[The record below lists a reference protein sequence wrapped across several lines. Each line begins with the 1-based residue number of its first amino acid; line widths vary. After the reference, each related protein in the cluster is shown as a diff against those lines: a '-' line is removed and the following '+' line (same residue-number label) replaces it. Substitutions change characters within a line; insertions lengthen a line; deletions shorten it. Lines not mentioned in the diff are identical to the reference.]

1 MSITIR
7 KTLPFGVSGL
17 TPTCSVTPSSGVS
30 IGTVTELGS
39 SGCYFVDITV
49 PSIANYAVLAY
60 DGVSTP
66 PDGYMV
72 DEITQQMLIS
82 DYPLKSDLETKSDF
96 QEGLATES
104 SISGIA
110 TQLGTAGAGLTAIG
124 DARLAN
130 LDASVSSRLAGA
142 AYTSPQPELTL
153 TDGGDPPVSHTLTFA
168 GYLKGKEYYGDAADA
183 WHVWWDGTNT
193 WYAGGGSPGH
203 FDPKSDAEWSRFDA
217 SPIGD
222 YVNLEGDDEPGA
234 TLAGVY
240 PMKGMA
246 PADVP
251 ALNAS
256 AATGVFPAP
265 VVANAGGLSEQDAAK
280 LNTILTQ
287 ALLISS
293 GKLSIINPFLAG
305 KVLVIVKDDDYLAD
319 KDRTITI
326 PPDVWIDP
334 TGANIKL
341 HCLDLESEKDIVI
354 IDGSADAEKE
364 RYNFN
369 PSQAQTSLLKRT
381 GIGHY
386 QWAVKYHYD
395 AGMFTILLG
404 PLIVK

>member
-1 MSITIR
+1 MVYEVNPDTVYEVDPA
-7 KTLPFGVSGL
+7 LYVPGPGVLTVADRGAIASYLTSDSGF
-17 TPTCSVTPSSGVS
+17 
-30 IGTVTELGS
+30 IQ
-39 SGCYFVDITV
+39 
-49 PSIANYAVLAY
+49 AV
-60 DGVSTP
+60 
-66 PDGYMV
+66 
-72 DEITQQMLIS
+72 QS
-82 DYPLKSDLETKSDF
+82 D
-96 QEGLATES
+96 
-104 SISGIA
+104 IA
-110 TQLGTAGAGLTAIG
+110 TQATAEAAYE
-124 DARLAN
+124 A
-130 LDASVSSRLAGA
+130 AGA
-142 AYTSPQPELTL
+142 AAAAVQ
-153 TDGGDPPVSHTLTFA
+153 DGHVVLPTGNDIPT
-168 GYLKGKEYYGDAADA
+168 GYG
-183 WHVWWDGTNT
+183 
-193 WYAGGGSPGH
+193 
-203 FDPKSDAEWSRFDA
+203 
-217 SPIGD
+217 
-222 YVNLEGDDEPGA
+222 
-234 TLAGVY
+234 
-240 PMKGMA
+240 
-246 PADVP
+246 
-251 ALNAS
+251 
-256 AATGVFPAP
+256 
-265 VVANAGGLSEQDAAK
+265 GGLSEQDAAK